1 MQLRE
6 HTLRTSLLFGVGAF
20 MSLSAH
26 GAADETPY
34 DLWIRH
40 GTVID
45 GTGGERVQK
54 DVLIIGDTIAVVA
67 ELDGKQVNARR
78 TIDAGGKLVVPGFID
93 THSHGDPLTESFTNF
108 LDQGITTVV
117 LGQDG
122 ATADLGDDN
131 SQTLADW
138 MRRVDQRGSEVNVAT
153 LSGHGTL
160 RTRAGVGNSPQPTA
174 AQLEAM
180 KDLLRKDLAAGAYGM
195 SFGLEYAPGRYSQSA
210 EQKALGDLV
219 GKSGGI
225 VMSHM
230 RSEDFDKIGKAIDEL
245 LQIDAHV
252 HVSHLKIVAGQRVE
266 EAQAVLDQLAQA
278 RARGKNVTGD
288 VYPWTASASNFVFL
302 YPDWAKRREEYEKA
316 VRDRRAELE
325 AHIRMRVAE
334 RNGPQAILFTSG
346 PYSGKRLSEVAQ
358 ELGKPYEKVMIDDI
372 GYGGPQ
378 QAHFL
383 MAPAVHAAFINAD
396 YVNICTDGAPG
407 PGHPRSY
414 DSFVKVLDEYV
425 GAPPKM
431 SFERAI
437 YRMSGMPAKA
447 LGLDRGT
454 LTPGAKADVLV
465 LSPDELHSRATWTE
479 QQLSPTGI
487 DLILVNGQVAFEMG
501 KATGKLH
508 GRMLRRGVASEQNA
522 KQKERKT

>member
-6 HTLRTSLLFGVGAF
+6 HTFWTALLI
-20 MSLSAH
+20 
-26 GAADETPY
+26 GAAASVSSPAHSAANDTPY
-34 DLWIRH
+34 DLWIRN
-40 GTVID
+40 GTIID

-54 DVLIIGDTIAVVA
+54 DVLILGDTIAVVA
-67 ELDGKQVNARR
+67 DLDGMQVNARR
-78 TIDAGGKLVVPGFID
+78 TIDAAGKLIVPGFID
-93 THSHGDPLTESFTNF
+93 THSHGDPLTESFTSF
-108 LDQGITTVV
+108 LYQGITTVV

-122 ATADLGDDN
+122 ATADLGDDK
-131 SQTLADW
+131 SPGLAEW
-138 MRRVDQRGSEVNVAT
+138 MREVDQHGSEVNVAT

-160 RTRAGVGNSPQPTA
+160 RMRAGVGNAPRPTP
-174 AQLEAM
+174 AQLAAM
-180 KDLLRKDLAAGAYGM
+180 KDLLRKDLAAGAYGL
-195 SFGLEYAPGRYSQSA
+195 SFGLEYAPGRYSQAA

-219 GKSGGI
+219 GQSGGI

-230 RSEDFDKIGKAIDEL
+230 RSEDYDKIGKAIDEL

-266 EAQAVLDQLAQA
+266 EAQAVLDQLARA

-302 YPDWAKRREEYEKA
+302 YPDWAKRRDDYERA

-325 AHIRMRVAE
+325 AHIVKRVSE

-346 PYSGKRLSEVAQ
+346 PHSGKRLSEVAQ
-358 ELGKPYEKVMIDDI
+358 DLGKPYEKVMIDDI

-378 QAHFL
+378 QGHFL
-383 MAPAVHAAFINAD
+383 MAPAVHAMFVNAD

-414 DSFVKVLDEYV
+414 DSFVKVLDEYA

-437 YRMSGMPAKA
+437 HKMSGLPGQS
-447 LGLDRGT
+447 LSLDRGT

-465 LSPDELHSRATWTE
+465 LSPDELHSRATWTQ

-487 DLILVNGQVAFEMG
+487 DLILVNGKVAFEMG
-501 KATGKLH
+501 KSTGKLH
-508 GRMLRRGVASEQNA
+508 GRMLRRGIH
-522 KQKERKT
+522 

>member
-1 MQLRE
+1 MQVRDRAFW
-6 HTLRTSLLFGVGAF
+6 TALLI
-20 MSLSAH
+20 
-26 GAADETPY
+26 GAAASVSSPAHSAANDLPY
-34 DLWIRH
+34 DVWIRH

-45 GTGGERVQK
+45 GTGEERVQK

-67 ELDGKQVNARR
+67 DLDGTQVNARR
-78 TIDAGGKLVVPGFID
+78 TIDAAGKLVVPGFID
-93 THSHGDPLTESFTNF
+93 THSHGDPLTESFTSF
-108 LDQGITTVV
+108 LYQGITTVV

-122 ATADLGDDN
+122 ATADLGDDK
-131 SQTLADW
+131 SPTLAQW
-138 MRRVDQRGSEVNVAT
+138 MSEVDQHGSEVNIAT

-160 RTRAGVGNSPQPTA
+160 RMQAGVGNAPVPTP
-174 AQLEAM
+174 AQLATM
-180 KDLLRKDLAAGAYGM
+180 NDLLREDLAAGSYGL
-195 SFGLEYAPGRYSQSA
+195 SFGLEYAPGRYSQVA

-219 GKSGGI
+219 GRSGGV

-252 HVSHLKIVAGQRVE
+252 HVSHLKIVAGQRVA
-266 EAQAVLDQLAQA
+266 EAQAVLDQLARA

-302 YPDWAKRREEYEKA
+302 YPEWAKGRAEYDKA
-316 VRDRRAELE
+316 VRERRPELA
-325 AHIRMRVAE
+325 AHIRKRISE

-346 PYSGKRLSEVAQ
+346 PYSGKRLSEVAR
-358 ELGKPYEKVMIDDI
+358 ESGKPYERVMLDDI

-383 MAPAVHAAFINAD
+383 MAPAVQATFVNAD
-396 YVNICTDGAPG
+396 SINICTDGAPG

-437 YRMSGMPAKA
+437 YKMSGLPAKS
-447 LGLDRGT
+447 LGLERGT

-465 LSPDELHSRATWTE
+465 LSADDLHSRATWTE
-479 QQLSPTGI
+479 QQLSPAGI
-487 DLILVNGQVAFEMG
+487 DLILVNGKVAFEMG
-501 KATGKLH
+501 KATSKRH
-508 GRMLRRGVASEQNA
+508 GRMLRRAVDSMPDALH
-522 KQKERKT
+522 KQVKM

>member
-1 MQLRE
+1 
-6 HTLRTSLLFGVGAF
+6 
-20 MSLSAH
+20 
-26 GAADETPY
+26 
-34 DLWIRH
+34 
-40 GTVID
+40 
-45 GTGGERVQK
+45 
-54 DVLIIGDTIAVVA
+54 
-67 ELDGKQVNARR
+67 
-78 TIDAGGKLVVPGFID
+78 
-93 THSHGDPLTESFTNF
+93 
-108 LDQGITTVV
+108 
-117 LGQDG
+117 
-122 ATADLGDDN
+122 
-131 SQTLADW
+131 
-138 MRRVDQRGSEVNVAT
+138 MRKVDQHGSEVNIAT

-160 RTRAGVGNSPQPTA
+160 RMRAGVGNAPIPTR
-174 AQLEAM
+174 AQLTAM
-180 KDLLRKDLAAGAYGM
+180 QDMLREDLASGAFGL
-195 SFGLEYAPGRYSQSA
+195 SFGLEYAPGRYSQLA
-210 EQKALGDLV
+210 EEKALGDLV
-219 GKSGGI
+219 GRSGGI

-266 EAQAVLDQLAQA
+266 EAQAVLDQLARA

-302 YPDWAKRREEYEKA
+302 YPQWAKGREEYAAA

-325 AHIRMRVAE
+325 AHIRMRVSE

-358 ELGKPYEKVMIDDI
+358 QLGKPYEKVLIDDI

-383 MAPAVHAAFINAD
+383 MAPAVQAAFVTAD
-396 YVNICTDGAPG
+396 YIDICTDGAPG

-431 SFERAI
+431 SFEQAI
-437 YRMSGMPAKA
+437 HKMSGLPAHT

-454 LTPGAKADVLV
+454 LVPGAKADVLV
-465 LSPDELHSRATWTE
+465 LSPDDLHSRATWTQ

-487 DLILVNGQVAFEMG
+487 DVILVNGKLAFEHG
-501 KATGKLH
+501 KSSGKRH
-508 GRMLRRGVASEQNA
+508 GRMLRRPASQPGP
-522 KQKERKT
+522 QERSAEIRM

>member
-1 MQLRE
+1 MELRE
-6 HTLRTSLLFGVGAF
+6 RAVWSALLIGAAVS
-20 MSLSAH
+20 MSWSAH
-26 GAADETPY
+26 SAADDPAY
-34 DLWIRH
+34 DVWIRH

-45 GTGGERVQK
+45 GTGGERAQK
-54 DVLIIGDTIAVVA
+54 DVLIIGDTIVVVA
-67 ELDGKQVNARR
+67 GLDGTQVNARR
-78 TIDAGGKLVVPGFID
+78 TIDAAGKLIVPGFID
-93 THSHGDPLTESFTNF
+93 THAHGDPLTESFTSF
-108 LDQGITTVV
+108 LYQGITTVV

-122 ATADLGDDN
+122 ATADLGGDN
-131 SQTLADW
+131 APTLAQW
-138 MRRVDQRGSEVNVAT
+138 MRDVDQHGSEVNVAT

-160 RTRAGVGNSPQPTA
+160 RMQAGVGNAPVPTP
-174 AQLEAM
+174 AQLAM
-180 KDLLRKDLAAGAYGM
+180 MQDLLREDLAAGSYGL
-195 SFGLEYAPGRYSQSA
+195 SFGLEYAPGRYSQVA

-219 GKSGGI
+219 GRSGGI

-230 RSEDFDKIGKAIDEL
+230 RSEDFDKISKAIDEL

-266 EAQAVLDQLAQA
+266 EAQAVLDQLAGA

-302 YPDWAKRREEYEKA
+302 YPEWAKRREEYEKA
-316 VRDRRAELE
+316 VHSRRPELE
-325 AHIRMRVAE
+325 AHIRKRVAE

-346 PYSGKRLSEVAQ
+346 PYSGKRLSEVAR
-358 ELGKPYEKVMIDDI
+358 ELGKPHEKVMLDDI

-383 MAPAVHAAFINAD
+383 MAPAVQATFVNAD
-396 YVNICTDGAPG
+396 SINICTDGAPG

-437 YRMSGMPAKA
+437 YKMSGLPAQS

-454 LTPGAKADVLV
+454 LTAGAKADVLV
-465 LSPDELHSRATWTE
+465 LSPDDLHSRTTWTE

-487 DLILVNGQVAFEMG
+487 DLILVNGRIAFEMG
-501 KATGKLH
+501 KAPGKLH
-508 GRMLRRGVASEQNA
+508 GRMLRRNHHVTRRIPE
-522 KQKERKT
+522 

>member
-6 HTLRTSLLFGVGAF
+6 QTFWTALLIGTAASLCIR
-20 MSLSAH
+20 AH
-26 GAADETPY
+26 GAANDTSY
-34 DLWIRH
+34 DVWIRN
-40 GTVID
+40 GTIID
-45 GTGGERVQK
+45 GTGGGRVQK
-54 DVLIIGDTIAVVA
+54 DVLILGDTIAVVA
-67 ELDGKQVNARR
+67 DLDGTQVNARR
-78 TIDAGGKLVVPGFID
+78 TIDAAGKLVVPGFID
-93 THSHGDPLTESFTNF
+93 THAHGDPLTESFTSF
-108 LDQGITTVV
+108 LYQGITTVV

-122 ATADLGDDN
+122 ATADLGDE
-131 SQTLADW
+131 SPALAQW
-138 MRRVDQRGSEVNVAT
+138 MREVDQHSSEVNVAT
-153 LSGHGTL
+153 LSGHGTM
-160 RTRAGVGNSPQPTA
+160 RMRAGVGNAPLPTP
-174 AQLEAM
+174 AQLTAM
-180 KDLLRKDLAAGAYGM
+180 KDLLREDLAAGSYGL
-195 SFGLEYAPGRYSQSA
+195 SFGLEYAPGRYSQAA
-210 EQKALGDLV
+210 EQKVLGDLV
-219 GKSGGI
+219 GRSGGI

-252 HVSHLKIVAGQRVE
+252 HVAHLKIVAGQRVE
-266 EAQAVLDQLAQA
+266 EAQAVLDQLARA

-302 YPDWAKRREEYEKA
+302 YPEWAKRREDYERA
-316 VRDRRAELE
+316 VRERRPEVA
-325 AHIRMRVAE
+325 AHIRKRVAE

-346 PYSGKRLSEVAQ
+346 PHSGKRLSEVAQ
-358 ELGKPYEKVMIDDI
+358 ELGKPYEQVMIDDI

-383 MAPAVHAAFINAD
+383 MAPAVHAMFVNAD
-396 YVNICTDGAPG
+396 FVNICTDGAPG

-414 DSFVKVLDEYV
+414 DSFVKVLAEYV

-437 YRMSGMPAKA
+437 HKMSGLPGQS

-465 LSPDELHSRATWTE
+465 LSPEELHSRATWTQ

-487 DLILVNGQVAFEMG
+487 DLILVNGKVAFEMG
-501 KATGKLH
+501 KSTGKLH
-508 GRMLRRGVASEQNA
+508 GRMLRRGVH
-522 KQKERKT
+522 